1 MDDGSG
7 EMRAGAETSA
17 PAMDIGKY
25 WWVLLILGILWVIV
39 GFIVFQF
46 DVRSITAVGILIGIL
61 FLVAG
66 LQYLVIGTQVE
77 GWKWLWYVFGSILI
91 IGGLVALF
99 NPRETFVAIAN
110 ILGFLF
116 LMVGLIWIIEAFS
129 TRPYYDLWWL
139 TLSAGAVMIALA
151 FWLGNQFFFTKAE
164 TLLVFVGVWAL
175 VRGIIDIIGSF
186 QLKKAGRM
194 IAEA

>member
-1 MDDGSG
+1 MDEGSTQA
-7 EMRAGAETSA
+7 RGAP
-17 PAMDIGKY
+17 PAMDVGQY
-25 WWVLLILGILWVIV
+25 WWLLLILGILWVIV

-46 DVRSITAVGILIGIL
+46 DVTSITAVGILIGIL

-77 GWKWLWYVFGSILI
+77 GWKWLWYVFGAILI

-116 LMVGLIWIIEAFS
+116 LIVGVIWIIEAFS
-129 TRPYYDLWWL
+129 TRAYYELWWL
-139 TLSAGAVMIALA
+139 TLIAGFLMVGLA
-151 FWLGNQFFFTKAE
+151 FWLGNQWFFTKAE
-164 TLLVFVGVWAL
+164 TLLIFVGVWAL
-175 VRGIIDIIGSF
+175 VRGIIDIIGAF
-186 QLKKAGRM
+186 QLRKVGR
-194 IAEA
+194 IVAEA